1 MINQTAAP
9 LTGDNSGSNV
19 NGIANATGTSFM
31 MGNLMMQDYVSEKMF
46 WVNEL
51 VGNDKIKV
59 AEYV

>member
-1 MINQTAAP
+1 
-9 LTGDNSGSNV
+9 
-19 NGIANATGTSFM
+19 M

-59 AEYV
+59 PEYVQRVITMGQFLESKAIERLPKNPQLGRRIS